1 MKQPRPSITNLP
13 LSPDEERK
21 RRMIKYSVAMGVRI
35 VCLFVAIFLGWPW
48 GAIPLLGAVFL
59 PYIAVV
65 IANVGAEPHEAEAQR
80 PGNIL
85 PMAPL
90 PGGGRQQSGE
100 EPEEPNAD
108 ANGADA
114 HGADAHGADVHGAN
128 AHEEDE

>member
-35 VCLFVAIFLGWPW
+35 VCLFVAIFVGWPW
-48 GAIPLLGAVFL
+48 GAIPLIGAVFL

-85 PMAPL
+85 PMAP
-90 PGGGRQQSGE
+90 PPGGRQQSGD
-100 EPEEPNAD
+100 EPADEPQAD
-108 ANGADA
+108 T
-114 HGADAHGADVHGAN
+114 HGANAHGAN

>member
-35 VCLFVAIFLGWPW
+35 VCLIVAIFVGWPW
-48 GAIPLLGAVFL
+48 GAIPLIGAVFL
-59 PYIAVV
+59 PYFAVV

-85 PMAPL
+85 PMAPP
-90 PGGGRQQSGE
+90 PGGRPADDAEKPTDTGTHPDSGT
-100 EPEEPNAD
+100 
-108 ANGADA
+108 
-114 HGADAHGADVHGAN
+114 
-128 AHEEDE
+128 HEEDT

>member
-85 PMAPL
+85 PMAPP

>member
-35 VCLFVAIFLGWPW
+35 VCLIVALIVGWPW
-48 GAIPLLGAVFL
+48 AAIPLIGAVFL
-59 PYIAVV
+59 PYFAVV

-85 PMAPL
+85 PMAPP
-90 PGGGRQQSGE
+90 PGGRAEDAGDKPADAGRQ
-100 EPEEPNAD
+100 
-108 ANGADA
+108 
-114 HGADAHGADVHGAN
+114 
-128 AHEEDE
+128 EEDT

>member
-35 VCLFVAIFLGWPW
+35 LCLIVAIIVGWPW
-48 GAIPLLGAVFL
+48 GAIPLVGAVFL

-65 IANVGAEPHEAEAQR
+65 IANVGAEPHQGEAQR

-85 PMAPL
+85 PMAPPP
-90 PGGGRQQSGE
+90 PGEHGDRQ
-100 EPEEPNAD
+100 
-108 ANGADA
+108 
-114 HGADAHGADVHGAN
+114 
-128 AHEEDE
+128 EDE

>member
-35 VCLFVAIFLGWPW
+35 VCLFVAIFVGWPW
-48 GAIPLLGAVFL
+48 GAIPLIGAVFL

-85 PMAPL
+85 PMAPP

-100 EPEEPNAD
+100 EPAD
-108 ANGADA
+108 T
-114 HGADAHGADVHGAN
+114 HGADAHGANTHGAN

>member
-35 VCLFVAIFLGWPW
+35 VCLVVAIFLGWPW
-48 GAIPLLGAVFL
+48 AAIPLIGAVFL
-59 PYIAVV
+59 PYFAVV

-85 PMAPL
+85 PMAPP
-90 PGGGRQQSGE
+90 PGRRRDDTGE
-100 EPEEPNAD
+100 QPGDEP
-108 ANGADA
+108 
-114 HGADAHGADVHGAN
+114 HGSTHGAN